1 MREKKQS
8 RHTKSINKNKT
19 QRQKKKNLKSHIWVL
34 FSLPNTR
41 NDHFFFIACGSI
53 YRTDFVFFLCR
64 FCFFFGL
71 WFNILTF
78 FVIVIIYMHAWVCM
92 FFFCYEKKLY
102 VQKKLRSIEMGRNK
116 KKNCVCNSFCFDR
129 ESTRINVTCVQFIGM
144 HATLIFFS
152 FPLFDFFGRSSQFF
166 ISYLT
171 HAPFV
176 FQ

>member
-1 MREKKQS
+1 MSDAHFSLRL
-8 RHTKSINKNKT
+8 RHTELAPSFVRQNNERKKT
-19 QRQKKKNLKSHIWVL
+19 ITTHKEYKQKQNTTTEKKNLKSHIWVL

-116 KKNCVCNSFCFDR
+116 KKIVFAIAFASI
-129 ESTRINVTCVQFIGM
+129 ESQ
-144 HATLIFFS
+144 LE
-152 FPLFDFFGRSSQFF
+152 
-166 ISYLT
+166 
-171 HAPFV
+171 
-176 FQ
+176 